1 MLNRTR
7 IRGLL
12 KKENIRGLAVLVI
25 VIAIPTLAI
34 LGFAGVFDSK
44 DDAPTAVP
52 TTPDPGPFLPLPNEP
67 EPYYAN
73 CTAAERDKARASRF
87 TIRSPISGDRGL
99 PTRLLGTR
107 DGDGDGVI
115 CELIWK
121 R

>member
-7 IRGLL
+7 IKGLL

-25 VIAIPTLAI
+25 VLAIPTLAI
-34 LGFAGVFDSK
+34 LGFAGVFDPK
-44 DDAPTAVP
+44 DDVPMMPPTL
-52 TTPDPGPFLPLPNEP
+52 DPGPFLPNEP
-67 EPYYAN
+67 EPYYYN
-73 CTAAERDKARASRF
+73 CSAAERDKARASRF
-87 TIRSPISGDRGL
+87 TIISPISGDRGL
-99 PTRLLGTR
+99 PTRLLRTQ